1 MTTVFIVIGVALLV
15 TLFVAF
21 RYDHR
26 HKRLDDSATGGVI
39 GRRGRATRLDSKEKD
54 ARWGAGTVIHA

>member
-1 MTTVFIVIGVALLV
+1 MVGVPASRAGQEGVMTTVFIVIGVAMLV

-26 HKRLDDSATGGVI
+26 HKRLDD
-39 GRRGRATRLDSKEKD
+39 
-54 ARWGAGTVIHA
+54 